1 MTLDTGQVL
10 NQRYRVVSLLGQG
23 GFGAVYRAWDMKLR
37 GPCALKENFSTSPEA
52 QKQFDREAS
61 MLFNL
66 RHPGLP
72 RVFDSFVVPGQG
84 QYLVMD
90 FIEGEDLRQWLERAH
105 KPLAEAQVLTW
116 MRQIC
121 DALSYMH
128 AQKPPII
135 HRDIKPANIKITPAG
150 EAVLVDFGIAK
161 EHNPNLET
169 TVGARAI
176 TPGYSPQEQY
186 GQGKTDARSDVY
198 ALGAT
203 LYTLLTGQEP
213 LESIERGLGKPLAA
227 PISINP
233 SISRSTDQAII
244 KAMEMLPERRFASMA
259 DFKAALVVPAIS
271 TVEKVVQPSV
281 LQGGGKAG
289 PAASIAPVQAAP
301 VRAVGASAAWQPKTV
316 KNSNA
321 AVLSLVCGILGLA
334 LLLPSAILI
343 FASGVLAIFI
353 GAVNLGF
360 GIAALIGASRAKKQ
374 IHASNDALGGEK
386 MARAGQI
393 MGWIVVVL
401 YGLGLCAFC
410 GLVMIAL
417 VSDNLSWM
425 ASGVAQSLKLF
436 QAFSGSISA

>member
-1 MTLDTGQVL
+1 MTLDTGQIL

-37 GPCALKENFSTSPEA
+37 GPCAVKENFSTSPDA

-66 RHPGLP
+66 RHQGLP
-72 RVFDSFVVPGQG
+72 RVFDSFVVPGKG

-90 FIEGEDLRQWLERAH
+90 FIEGEDLRQWLQRAGE
-105 KPLAEAQVLTW
+105 PLSEAQVLTW
-116 MRQIC
+116 VRQVC

-128 AQKPPII
+128 SQNPPII

-161 EHNPNLET
+161 AHNPNLET

-198 ALGAT
+198 SLGAT

-213 LESIERGLGKPLAA
+213 LESIERGLGKPLPS

-233 SISRSTDQAII
+233 SISRSTDQAIV
-244 KAMEMLPERRFASMA
+244 KAMEMLPERRFSGMA
-259 DFKAALVVPAIS
+259 DFKAALVVPATS
-271 TVEKVVQPSV
+271 TVEKVVQPGISH
-281 LQGGGKAG
+281 GEGKGA
-289 PAASIAPVQAAP
+289 PTPSIAPARAAAP
-301 VRAVGASAAWQPKTV
+301 VRAAAVSAAWQPKAV
-316 KNSNA
+316 KNSNMA
-321 AVLSLVCGILGLA
+321 GLSMLCGVTGMA

-343 FASGVLAIFI
+343 FVSGVLGIFI
-353 GAVNLGF
+353 GAINLAL
-360 GIAALIGASRAKKQ
+360 GIGALIAASRAKKQ
-374 IHASNDALGGEK
+374 IYASNGALGGEK
-386 MARAGQI
+386 MANAGRV

-401 YGLGLCAFC
+401 YGLSLCAFC

-417 VSDNLSWM
+417 VSDNFSWLAPGLAM
-425 ASGVAQSLKLF
+425 L
-436 QAFSGSISA
+436 IP

>member
-23 GFGAVYRAWDMKLR
+23 GFGAVYRAWDTRLR

-90 FIEGEDLRQWLERAH
+90 FIEGEDLRQWLQRSGG
-105 KPLAEAQVLTW
+105 PLAEKQVLIW
-116 MRQIC
+116 IRQIC

-128 AQKPPII
+128 AQNPPII

-161 EHNPNLET
+161 LHNPNLQT

-186 GQGKTDARSDVY
+186 GQGQTDARSDVY

-213 LESIERGLGKPLAA
+213 LESIERGLGKPLAT
-227 PISINP
+227 PSSINP
-233 SISRSTDQAII
+233 SISRPTDQAIM
-244 KAMEMLPERRFASMA
+244 KAMEMHPERRFASMA
-259 DFKAALVVPAIS
+259 DFKAALVAPAAS
-271 TVEKVVQPSV
+271 PVEKVVQPGISQV
-281 LQGGGKAG
+281 ERRVS
-289 PAASIAPVQAAP
+289 PAAAIAPVQAAAP
-301 VRAVGASAAWQPKTV
+301 ARTSAEVVPRQGASV

-321 AVLSLVCGILGLA
+321 AVLSLLFGIFGLI
-334 LLLPSAILI
+334 LLLPSAILLL
-343 FASGVLAIFI
+343 AAGVFGFFVGAINLGLGI
-353 GAVNLGF
+353 GAVISASKARNQIYASQG
-360 GIAALIGASRAKKQ
+360 ALSGERMAK
-374 IHASNDALGGEK
+374 
-386 MARAGQI
+386 AGKL
-393 MGWIVVVL
+393 MGWIVIVL
-401 YGLGLCAFC
+401 FGLGICAFC
-410 GLVMIAL
+410 GLVTIAL
-417 VSDNLSWM
+417 INQGSSWIGPGL
-425 ASGVAQSLKLF
+425 AVCLA
-436 QAFSGSISA
+436 

>member
-10 NQRYRVVSLLGQG
+10 NQRYRVVNLLGQG

-37 GPCALKENFSTSPEA
+37 GPCALKENFNTSPEA

-72 RVFDSFVVPGQG
+72 RVFDSFVVPGKG

-90 FIEGEDLRQWLERAH
+90 FIEGEDLQQWLQRSGG
-105 KPLAEAQVLTW
+105 PLAEVQVLVW
-116 MRQIC
+116 IRQIC
-121 DALSYMH
+121 NALSYMH
-128 AQKPPII
+128 SQNPPII

-161 EHNPNLET
+161 LHNPDLQT

-186 GQGKTDARSDVY
+186 GQGQTDARSDVY

-203 LYTLLTGQEP
+203 LYTLLAGREP
-213 LESIERGLGKPLAA
+213 LESIERGLGKPLTA

-233 SISRSTDQAII
+233 SISRSTDQAIM
-244 KAMEMLPERRFASMA
+244 KAMEMIPERRFASMA
-259 DFKAALVVPAIS
+259 DFKAALVMPATS
-271 TVEKVVQPSV
+271 TVEKVVQPNVSHGERKV
-281 LQGGGKAG
+281 A
-289 PAASIAPVQAAP
+289 PPPSIAPVQAAAP
-301 VRAVGASAAWQPKTV
+301 VRAAAAGVVRQPKAV

-321 AVLSLVCGILGLA
+321 AVLSLLCGILGMA

-343 FASGVLAIFI
+343 FASGVFAIFA
-353 GAVNLGF
+353 GAVNLAL
-360 GIAALIGASRAKKQ
+360 GIGALIGASRAKKQ
-374 IHASNDALGGEK
+374 IYASNGALGGEK
-386 MARAGQI
+386 LASAGRA

-401 YGLGLCAFC
+401 YGLSLCAFC
-410 GLVMIAL
+410 GLVMIGL
-417 VSDNLSWM
+417 VSGNYSWM
-425 ASGVAQSLKLF
+425 APGLAMLMP
-436 QAFSGSISA
+436 

>member
-23 GFGAVYRAWDMKLR
+23 GFGAVYRAWDMRLR
-37 GPCALKENFSTSPEA
+37 GPCALKENFNTSPEA

-72 RVFDSFVVPGQG
+72 RMFDSFVVPGQG

-90 FIEGEDLRQWLERAH
+90 FIEGEDLRQWLSHSEN
-105 KPLAEAQVLTW
+105 PLPEAQVLTW
-116 MRQIC
+116 VRQIC

-128 AQKPPII
+128 AQNPPII

-161 EHNPNLET
+161 AHNPDLET
-169 TVGARAI
+169 TVGARAV

-186 GQGKTDARSDVY
+186 GQGQTDVRSDVY

-203 LYTLLTGQEP
+203 LYTLLTRQEP
-213 LESIERGLGKPLAA
+213 VESIERGLGKPLAA
-227 PISINP
+227 PHSINP
-233 SISRSTDQAII
+233 SLSRSTDQAVM

-259 DFKAALVVPAIS
+259 DFKAALVMPAAS
-271 TVEKVVQPSV
+271 TVEKVVQPSIS
-281 LQGGGKAG
+281 QREGMANP
-289 PAASIAPVQAAP
+289 PASFAAVRAAAP
-301 VRAVGASAAWQPKTV
+301 ARAAAAGVVRQPKKTV

-321 AVLSLVCGILGLA
+321 ALLSLLCGILGLF
-334 LLLPSAILI
+334 LLLPSAVLIL
-343 FASGVLAIFI
+343 ASGVIGIFV
-353 GAVNLGF
+353 ATVNLGL
-360 GIAALIGASRAKKQ
+360 GIGALISASRARKQ
-374 IHASNDALGGEK
+374 IYASTGALGGGN
-386 MARAGQI
+386 MARAGQV
-393 MGWIVVVL
+393 MGWIVIVL

-417 VSDNLSWM
+417 ISGNISWLGLGLAM
-425 ASGVAQSLKLF
+425 FLA
-436 QAFSGSISA
+436 